1 MATEKSLSRSLLFAV
16 RDFGFWFFSQI
27 PYCFIHVR
35 SLTYPDGAR
44 CGKTIVDLFAKAKDP
59 DNIIVGIIDQ
69 STENDLYC
77 LEAYCK
83 EMGKCPGC

>member
-1 MATEKSLSRSLLFAV
+1 MFRL
-16 RDFGFWFFSQI
+16 QI

-83 EMGKCPGC
+83 EMGKCTGCGTLIWLEWRGH